1 MVSRVCHGVRRR
13 KGNGRGHE
21 GYGQYQSR
29 YDPANRHR
37 RVYKA
42 SHRGKVKSGAGV
54 CRTGRGVFN
63 SVSAPPVM
71 VVPRPRMVEMEMAM
85 HVPQCTMVGTVL
97 RPAPKAFGMRTRMG
111 SARKVVKLPMASMIS
126 GVAVV
131 VVLVRGCR
139 RGGKRQQNCR
149 NEHKCGFH
157 GGLPAEEA
165 RGSRLLPG
173 AHLIT
178 CTLNGGGSRCSSAV

>member
-1 MVSRVCHGVRRR
+1 M
-13 KGNGRGHE
+13 
-21 GYGQYQSR
+21 
-29 YDPANRHR
+29 
-37 RVYKA
+37 
-42 SHRGKVKSGAGV
+42 
-54 CRTGRGVFN
+54 FN

-71 VVPRPRMVEMEMAM
+71 VVPRPRMVGMEMAM

-97 RPAPKAFGMRTRMG
+97 GPALKAFGMRPRMG

-157 GGLPAEEA
+157 GGLRVKGREVLA
-165 RGSRLLPG
+165 SRAY

-178 CTLNGGGSRCSSAV
+178 CTLNGAGSRCSSAV